1 MKVFREEIERR
12 KTERRNRRSSTWGG
26 LLLKLAIFIL
36 LILLIRFII
45 SPDGKRFGDYW
56 HNAAETVSQERGK
69 E

>member
-12 KTERRNRRSSTWGG
+12 KSERRSQRTSTWGG
-26 LLLKLAIFIL
+26 LLFKLAIFIL

-45 SPDGKRFGDYW
+45 SPNGRKFGEYW
-56 HNAAETVSQERGK
+56 RNTFQTSSQEQQK

>member
-12 KTERRNRRSSTWGG
+12 KAERRSQRASTWGG
-26 LLLKLAIFIL
+26 LLFKLAIFIL

-45 SPDGKRFGDYW
+45 SSNSRKFGEYW
-56 HNAAETVSQERGK
+56 RNTIQTSSQEQQK